1 MAEQFSASWPIAYN
15 LKSLP
20 ANRTRHK
27 RLTTGEVFIS
37 RLCIRVMI
45 YVMLYVQNM
54 GRYITNITPGRPFV
68 AHCDTIYGNELK
80 QIELEICLGIGGEN

>member
-1 MAEQFSASWPIAYN
+1 MAEQFSASWPIANN
-15 LKSLP
+15 LKSLS

-68 AHCDTIYGNELK
+68 AHCDTIHGNELK
-80 QIELEICLGIGGEN
+80 HIYLEICAGIGEEN